1 MEPKRGTTLHPPAWS
16 ELIPRH
22 QWAIYRHAIEAA
34 RNTGLPFML
43 GGGFGLAAYIGHWR
57 NTKDIDLYI
66 LPESRQPFIEALAK
80 AGFADY
86 HDQLPYDRGWI
97 YRSYRQGVIVDLIWS
112 MANRR
117 AQADESW
124 FKNSKPMA
132 IRDEVVQVIA
142 AEELL
147 WCKLYVF
154 QRDHCDWP
162 DVFNLL
168 YATGPWLDWE
178 RLLKKVG
185 DDWQVL
191 KAALTLFH
199 WICPSRAGQFPA
211 KIREQFELVKSP
223 ATAEEEQR
231 RVKLLDSRAW
241 FAPLTPRDLPL
252 EV

>member
-1 MEPKRGTTLHPPAWS
+1 MRDSRAGASLRSLRLQNYWSWGGGERGVFLLRALRQRKRRHGRTRPRQLSQLNMAQGKGQKRKLRPAQKQQAQPGRESKMEPKRGTTLHPPAWS

-34 RNTGLPFML
+34 RDTGLPFML

-132 IRDEVVQVIA
+132 IRDEVVQVIP

-168 YATGPWLDWE
+168 YA
-178 RLLKKVG
+178 
-185 DDWQVL
+185 
-191 KAALTLFH
+191 
-199 WICPSRAGQFPA
+199 
-211 KIREQFELVKSP
+211 
-223 ATAEEEQR
+223 
-231 RVKLLDSRAW
+231 
-241 FAPLTPRDLPL
+241 
-252 EV
+252 